1 MDPHRWVWGMMQWST
16 LYVLQGNGSTSLVT
30 GYDGW
35 SNWPLVPVSL
45 GLPGGD
51 SGKEPTS
58 NAGDLRDVG
67 SIPGL
72 ERALGEEN
80 GIPLQYF
87 CRENPTDRGA
97 WWATVHG
104 VAKSRTRLK

>member
-1 MDPHRWVWGMMQWST
+1 M
-16 LYVLQGNGSTSLVT
+16 L
-30 GYDGW
+30 
-35 SNWPLVPVSL
+35 
-45 GLPGGD
+45 GGD

-87 CRENPTDRGA
+87 CLENPMDWGA